1 MADKA
6 MIGRA
11 NGVGPKLAAR
21 IVNELKDKIG
31 AAAIG
36 SALAAG
42 STAVPVSS
50 HAADA
55 VSALQNLGY
64 RPAEASTA
72 VAAAEEELG
81 GGATRDALVR
91 LARKKAAKVNSAYL
105 SLFRYPY
112 RIFWFCS
119 FFTERAH
126 ELRAEQARP
135 P

>member
-55 VSALQNLGY
+55 VSALKHLGF

-81 GGATRDALVR
+81 GGATLAALVR
-91 LARKKAAKVNSAYL
+91 LALTKARSDEHTSDL
-105 SLFRYPY
+105 QSLL
-112 RIFWFCS
+112 RISYAVFCLKQIN
-119 FFTERAH
+119 TTNV
-126 ELRAEQARP
+126 
-135 P
+135 

>member
-1 MADKA
+1 MADKD

-50 HAADA
+50 PAADA
-55 VSALQNLGY
+55 VSALQNLGF

-72 VAAAEEELG
+72 VAAADEELG
-81 GGATRDALVR
+81 GAAPLDAMVRPALKTAANCNSVCPSDRKRDRTGQKMSVR
-91 LARKKAAKVNSAYL
+91 VASED
-105 SLFRYPY
+105 
-112 RIFWFCS
+112 
-119 FFTERAH
+119 T
-126 ELRAEQARP
+126 
-135 P
+135 